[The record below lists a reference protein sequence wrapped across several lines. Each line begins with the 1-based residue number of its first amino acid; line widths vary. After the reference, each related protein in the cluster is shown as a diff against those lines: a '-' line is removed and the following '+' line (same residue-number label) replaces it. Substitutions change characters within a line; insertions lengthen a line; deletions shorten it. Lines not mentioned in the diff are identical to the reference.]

1 MTRKAWLLSSA
12 IAAAVGGIAS
22 PAWADSPQAAPAA
35 AQAQSDPAPDQA
47 SASAT
52 PEAQAVEQ
60 QDNSGDIIVTAQG
73 RAQVL
78 SNVPVAVSV
87 VNGDALQRSGATDI
101 RQIAQLAPSLQV
113 SSTGNEANGAA
124 RLRGIGTVGDNPGL
138 ESSVAVFVDGV
149 YRSRSGVGLNELG
162 DIERVEVL
170 RGPQGTLF
178 GRNASAGIISIT
190 TRAPSFDGFHGAAEA
205 SYGNYDYYRL
215 AGNLNIPLGET
226 LAARVDGV
234 YVNRNGF
241 YHDVTNNTDVNN
253 RNRYLIR
260 GQLAWHPSSDLSV
273 RIIGDYTHRDEDCCA
288 AVYANGEIEP
298 SNTLLLS
305 NANPII
311 PVLLALGQNPA
322 AFNDPYSR
330 NIYPTAGRSY
340 AGTTKDWGVS
350 GQVDYNLG
358 HVRLTSIT
366 AYRNYSNYQGSDT
379 DYSTVDIL
387 YRDPTRDAGAR
398 QFHTFTQELRVQGE
412 AFGGHLDW
420 LVGAFYGNED
430 LEVRDNLRFG
440 SQYGRFATCRLAA
453 TVFGSFSAA
462 SPDCL
467 APATLGALRLGL
479 VPTFGALGPVIA
491 GGFDRLDAVRSV
503 GSTRSVYDQNSEN
516 YAFFTHNIIH
526 VASGLD
532 ATIGLRW
539 THETKRFDAT
549 FGNNNTI
556 CPTQQAALDPYIVNP
571 AFAALGTLFQG
582 LTQLTC
588 LGNSSSELNGVGVN
602 SRRSE
607 NELTGTGI
615 LSYKVTPNLLIYGS
629 YARGY
634 KAGGFNLDQSAFTG
648 NSVFPL
654 ASYGGAQALTGRLQF
669 DQEINNAFEAGF
681 KYRNRS
687 FSLNVAAFH
696 QAFRNF
702 QLNTFNGSVYL
713 VQNINSC
720 SDSLGGADGDLSATT
735 GTCSSGHVRAGV
747 ISQGVEVEATMTPIR
762 DFTVGAGFTYADTH
776 YRHNLI
782 GNDTG
787 AALDPALRLLP
798 GQQIS
803 NAPDVTVTSSVTWT
817 PRIGNGGLSAL
828 FYMDG
833 RLSSDYDTGS
843 DLAPQ
848 KRQDSFFV
856 ANARIGL
863 RGPNQ
868 RFSIELWAQNV
879 FNAQYTQVTFN
890 APFQATTSNVPTT
903 GALAGTFPAA
913 QYPLGTQIFQSFLA
927 EPRTYGVTL
936 RGRF

>member
-12 IAAAVGGIAS
+12 IVVVAGIS
-22 PAWADSPQAAPAA
+22 APAHA
-35 AQAQSDPAPDQA
+35 QDVAPPPAPVQAQSDPAPNQA
-47 SASAT
+47 GASAT
-52 PEAQAVEQ
+52 PQAQAAE
-60 QDNSGDIIVTAQG
+60 DNASGDIIVTAQG

-226 LAARVDGV
+226 LAARIDGV
-234 YVNRNGF
+234 YVNRRGF
-241 YHDVTNNTDVNN
+241 YHDVTNNTDINN
-253 RNRYLIR
+253 RDRYLIR
-260 GQLAWHPSSDLSV
+260 GQIAWHPSSDLSV
-273 RIIGDYTHRDEDCCA
+273 RIIGDYTHRREDCCA
-288 AVYANGEIEP
+288 AVYANGEIQP

-311 PVLLALGQNPA
+311 PVLVALGQNPA

-330 NIYPTAGRSY
+330 NVYPSAGRSY

-350 GQVDYNLG
+350 GQIDYTLG
-358 HVRLTSIT
+358 SVRLTSIT

-398 QFHTFTQELRVQGE
+398 QFHTFTQELRAQGTL
-412 AFGGHLDW
+412 FGGHLDW
-420 LVGAFYGNED
+420 LVGGFYGNED
-430 LEVRDNLRFG
+430 LEVRDNLKFG
-440 SQYGRFATCRLAA
+440 SQYGRFASCRLAA

-467 APATLGALRLGL
+467 SAPLLGGLRAGL
-479 VPTFGALGPVIA
+479 VAPFGALGPVIA

-526 VASGLD
+526 VLSGLD
-532 ATIGLRW
+532 ATVGLRW
-539 THETKRFDAT
+539 THETKRFDAR

-556 CPTQQAALDPYIVNP
+556 CPAQQAALDPYLLNP
-571 AFAALGTLFQG
+571 AFASLQALFGG
-582 LTQLTC
+582 LIQLSC
-588 LGNSSSELNGVGVN
+588 LGNSSAELNGVGVN

-607 NELTGTGI
+607 SELTGTGI
-615 LSYKVTPNLLIYGS
+615 LSYKVTPGLLVYGS

-634 KAGGFNLDQSAFTG
+634 KAGGFNLDQSAFTS
-648 NSVFPL
+648 NSFLPL
-654 ASYGGAQALTGRLQF
+654 AAYGGAQALTNRLQF
-669 DQEINNAFEAGF
+669 DQEINNAFEVGF
-681 KYRNRS
+681 KYRTRG

-720 SDSLGGADGDLSATT
+720 SDALNGGDQDLSATT
-735 GTCSSGHVRAGV
+735 GTCNPDHVRAGV
-747 ISQGVEVEATMTPIR
+747 ISQGVEAEATLSPIR
-762 DFTVGAGFTYADTH
+762 DVTMSAGITYADTH
-776 YRHNLI
+776 YRNNLI
-782 GNDTG
+782 GSQNG
-787 AALDPALRLLP
+787 VALDPALRILP
-798 GQQIS
+798 NQQVS
-803 NAPDVTVTSSVTWT
+803 NAPPITVTSAFTWT
-817 PRIGNGGLSAL
+817 PQLGHGGLSAL
-828 FYMDG
+828 FYIDG
-833 RLSSDYDTGS
+833 RLSSDYNTGS

-848 KRQDSFFV
+848 KAQDSFFV
-856 ANARIGL
+856 ANARVGI
-863 RGPNQ
+863 RGPSQNW
-868 RFSIELWAQNV
+868 SIELWAQNV

-890 APFQATTSNVPTT
+890 APFQATTSGVPTT